1 MNSNDPNLFHYATKE
16 LSQDAMIC
24 WLIAWAGQGKGT
36 GPEQEELRRCGL
48 RFVSALLNH
57 NRDDKDPIKLEEDV
71 ETEIH
76 PQDRRI
82 DVLARINRKHVLL
95 IEDKTVTKD
104 HSEQL
109 SRYYDD
115 VVKGGTQFCE
125 VLERDLYPVYL
136 KTGNHALADDH
147 HIESE
152 TNYKVFNRTDFLNVL
167 NGYEGRNSILLDFR
181 QYLQKLEGQTNS
193 YTGWTRYAGRE
204 CKHAWE
210 GFYRHLEGE
219 LDNGAR
225 LEIGWGDVHNPSGG
239 FLGFYWWPS
248 DNDELYLQIEGGPGK
263 AARLCFKVDAR
274 SDIEEQESLQR
285 SWHERVLAA
294 GGQQVVKPDVMRRGK
309 TMTVAWWNDDWLAF
323 GEDGKLDMSGTV
335 ENLNRAESV
344 LKAAISSSS

>member
-24 WLIAWAGQGKGT
+24 WLIAWAAQGKGT

-115 VVKGGTQFCE
+115 VVKGGTQFCDTKP
-125 VLERDLYPVYL
+125 VRCGHKNSLGIASIRFAFDLRIERAMRCRRGERTERKGGGSVG
-136 KTGNHALADDH
+136 TVASSSSSSARR
-147 HIESE
+147 IES
-152 TNYKVFNRTDFLNVL
+152 YCCV
-167 NGYEGRNSILLDFR
+167 
-181 QYLQKLEGQTNS
+181 
-193 YTGWTRYAGRE
+193 
-204 CKHAWE
+204 H
-210 GFYRHLEGE
+210 RH
-219 LDNGAR
+219 
-225 LEIGWGDVHNPSGG
+225 I
-239 FLGFYWWPS
+239 
-248 DNDELYLQIEGGPGK
+248 GPGHS
-263 AARLCFKVDAR
+263 KVDA
-274 SDIEEQESLQR
+274 QLG
-285 SWHERVLAA
+285 V
-294 GGQQVVKPDVMRRGK
+294 
-309 TMTVAWWNDDWLAF
+309 T
-323 GEDGKLDMSGTV
+323 
-335 ENLNRAESV
+335 
-344 LKAAISSSS
+344 AI